1 MPLENREVY
10 QGEMKLGLE
19 NGSSRAREKRHRAL
33 NTSGESNGR
42 LMCIISFDGRVGR
55 GTGWETPFSRSEC
68 GMYMCSSFLLG
79 ATCDSGPSCSCSTN
93 ARLGRSH
100 VGSK

>member
-10 QGEMKLGLE
+10 PGEMKLGLE

-55 GTGWETPFSRSEC
+55 GTGWETPFRMWHVYVFKFSARSN
-68 GMYMCSSFLLG
+68 L
-79 ATCDSGPSCSCSTN
+79 
-93 ARLGRSH
+93 
-100 VGSK
+100 